1 MGGIRVAANSDVAA
15 RDRIDRQKHDA
26 DVLERVV
33 KGLRPAE
40 VAHPT
45 SQVSDL
51 GARPWFG
58 GHIIS
63 AVQVQVVDSDE

>member
-1 MGGIRVAANSDVAA
+1 MSP
-15 RDRIDRQKHDA
+15 RDRIDRQKLDA

-40 VAHPT
+40 VGQAT
-45 SQVSDL
+45 SHATDL
-51 GARPWFG
+51 GGRPWFG

-63 AVQVQVVDSDE
+63 AVPVQIVDSDE

>member
-1 MGGIRVAANSDVAA
+1 MSP
-15 RDRIDRQKHDA
+15 RDRIDRQKHGA

-40 VAHPT
+40 VGQAI
-45 SQVSDL
+45 SQATDP
-51 GARPWFG
+51 GGRPWFG

-63 AVQVQVVDSDE
+63 AVQVQIVDSDG